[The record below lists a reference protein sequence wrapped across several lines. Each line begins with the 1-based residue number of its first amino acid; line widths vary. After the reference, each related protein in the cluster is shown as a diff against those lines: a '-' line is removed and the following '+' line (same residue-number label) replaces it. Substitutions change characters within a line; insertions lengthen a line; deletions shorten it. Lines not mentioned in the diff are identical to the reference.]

1 VVRRFLRGPALALA
15 FVVACAASVFAQ
27 GVQTGTLTGTVTDQS
42 NLVVPGVTVAA
53 SSPAMQGVRD
63 TVTDANGVYS
73 LPGLPPGPYTVRF
86 ELQGMRTLESM
97 QRVDL
102 GQVARLDAA
111 MQVAAVAEV
120 VQVTAEQPSILSTVQ
135 GGANFRTEELAKQ
148 AVPRTLWGLAELAP
162 GLTDNT
168 PNASQIT
175 IAGGFAYDNQLLV
188 NGVDV
193 ADNMFAQPNNL
204 FIEDAIEEVQVLT
217 SGISAEFGRFG
228 GGVVNA
234 ITRSGGNAFDG
245 TVRLNFYSPSWTTRT
260 PFEETNNSTR
270 AKDIQQNYEGT
281 FGGPIVRDRLW
292 FFSAGRYQD
301 SSTPAPL
308 PDTAI
313 PFNTE
318 VTNKRG
324 ELKFTGTLANN
335 HTLLGS
341 YLNNSTESL
350 QAAAPGSTIEASGV
364 VNRQTPNNLW
374 VISYRGVLDRSIL
387 ANLQVS
393 RRKFGFRNAGG
404 TKTDVADSPFRTRGV
419 LTGVPAN
426 RLYGEPYFDATDPE
440 DRKNRQ
446 VTGSVNWFL
455 STDRLGSHD
464 IKGGFEN
471 FQSSVTGGNSQ
482 SATGFVF
489 RSDYLVVG
497 GRPALD
503 AQGRV
508 IPVFQPGVS
517 RIDNWLPTRGAE
529 IRITTNSYYVHDR
542 WTAGDRLTLDLG
554 TRFEM
559 VNSEATGDIAAID
572 TKTIVPRLGASYDLK
587 GDGRWIAQATYSH
600 YAGKYTEAI
609 FAENTDVA
617 NPSLVQYQYTGP
629 AGQGRDFAPGLIP
642 ANYTQLIGGSFPTA
656 NVFFDDGM
664 HSPVTKEF
672 TLALGTPL
680 GRRGALKAMYQR
692 RAIGGFIEDFIDDPS
707 PSGKTTVIRDG
718 RNFGTF
724 DNITWRNSDL
734 PKREYQ
740 ALVFLGN
747 RRMTDRWTIDGHWT
761 VQLRNEGTFEGEAAS
776 QPGIP
781 TIIADYPELYDLN
794 RSNPDGRFNDFQRH
808 KLRLWTTYTQTLG
821 PVGAVDAGV
830 IYRYNSPLTYSL
842 FASGVPVT
850 AIQNARNPGYANYP
864 VSQTVYFDERGT
876 EEFESAQLVDFALT
890 YSVPVFKDLRPWV
903 KLELYNMFNEQNL
916 VGHNVAVSPRPGGP
930 VDANGLPL
938 EYVEGAQFG
947 RPTSNASFPRS
958 ALNFAGQNLNAR
970 TFLLSAGF
978 RF

>member
-1 VVRRFLRGPALALA
+1 MRGSALALA
-15 FVVACAASVFAQ
+15 FVAAGAASVFAQ
-27 GVQTGTLTGTVTDQS
+27 GVQTGTLTGTVTDPS
-42 NLVVPGVTVAA
+42 SLVVPGVVITA

-73 LPGLPPGPYTVRF
+73 LPGLPPGQYTVRF
-86 ELQGMRTLESM
+86 ELQGMRTLDSM

-102 GQVARLDAA
+102 GGVARLDVT
-111 MQVAAVAEV
+111 MQLAAVAEL
-120 VQVTAEQPSILSTVQ
+120 VQVTAEQPTILSTVQ
-135 GGANFRTEELAKQ
+135 GGANFRTEELQKQ

-168 PNASQIT
+168 PNASQVT
-175 IAGGFAYDNQLLV
+175 IAGGFAYDNQLMV

-193 ADNMFAQPNNL
+193 ADNVFAQPNNL

-245 TVRLNFYSPSWTTRT
+245 TVRINFYSPSWTTRT
-260 PFEETNNSTR
+260 PFEETNNTPR

-301 SSTPAPL
+301 ASTPAPL
-308 PDTAI
+308 QDTGI

-324 ELKFTGTLANN
+324 EVKFTGTVANN
-335 HTLLGS
+335 HTVLGS
-341 YLNNSTESL
+341 YLNNSTDSI
-350 QAAAPGSTIEASGV
+350 QTSVPGTMETSGT

-374 VISYRGVLDRSIL
+374 VVSYRGVLERSIL
-387 ANLQVS
+387 ANVQVS

-404 TKTDVADSPFRTRGV
+404 TKTDIADSPYRTRGV
-419 LTGVPAN
+419 LSGVSTG
-426 RLYGEPYFDATDPE
+426 RFFGEPYFDATDPE

-446 VTGSVNWFL
+446 VTGSLNWL
-455 STDRLGSHD
+455 LTTEGAGSHD
-464 IKGGFEN
+464 LKGGFEN
-471 FQSSVTGGNSQ
+471 FQSSITGGNSQ
-482 SATGFVF
+482 TATGYVF
-489 RSDYLVVG
+489 RSDYLVAG

-508 IPVFQPGVS
+508 VPVFVPGVS
-517 RIDNWLPTRGAE
+517 RVENWLPTRGAE
-529 IRITTNSYYVHDR
+529 IRITTNSFYVHDR

-554 TRFEM
+554 TRFEI
-559 VNSEATGDIAAID
+559 VNSEATGDIAAVD
-572 TKTIVPRLGASYDLK
+572 TKTIVPRLGASYDIV

-617 NPSLVQYQYTGP
+617 NPSVVVYQYSGP
-629 AGQGRDFAPGLIP
+629 AGEGRNFAPGLSL

-656 NVFFDDGM
+656 NVFFEDGM
-664 HSPVTKEF
+664 HSPVSKEF

-680 GRRGALKAMYQR
+680 GRRGALKAMYQWR
-692 RAIGGFIEDFIDDPS
+692 TIGGFIDDFIDDPS
-707 PSGKTTVIRDG
+707 AAGKTTVIRDG

-724 DNITWRNSDL
+724 DNITYRNTDL
-734 PKREYQ
+734 PTREYQ
-740 ALVFLGN
+740 AFVFLGN
-747 RRMTDRWTIDGHWT
+747 HRIADRWTVDGHWT
-761 VQLRNEGTFEGEAAS
+761 LQLRNHGTFEGEAAS

-781 TIIADYPELYDLN
+781 TIIGDYPEMYDLA
-794 RSNPDGRFNDFQRH
+794 RSNPAGRLNDFQRH
-808 KLRLWTTYTQTLG
+808 KVRLWTTYTQGLRAFG
-821 PVGAVDAGV
+821 SIDAGL

-842 FASGVPVT
+842 IAVVPRT
-850 AIQNARNPGYANYP
+850 AIQTALDPGYAVP
-864 VSQTVYFDERGT
+864 FASQNVYFGERGSA
-876 EEFESAQLVDFALT
+876 EFEGTQLVDVAMT

-903 KLELYNMFNEQNL
+903 KLELYNMFNNQNA
-916 VGHNVAVSPRPGGP
+916 VGHNIQVTPRPGGP
-930 VDANGLPL
+930 VDALGLPL
-938 EYVEGAQFG
+938 EYMEGAQFG